1 MSAKKNAPGATGA
14 LRDQLDGGSTH
25 SVARVKRA
33 HPMIMATRGRVEFA
47 VRCPEC
53 GHLHR
58 HVNLG
63 IVDAPCGTSYNL
75 GPRRGRVQ

>member
-1 MSAKKNAPGATGA
+1 
-14 LRDQLDGGSTH
+14 
-25 SVARVKRA
+25 
-33 HPMIMATRGRVEFA
+33 MIVATRGRVEFA

-58 HVNLG
+58 HISLG

-75 GPRRGRVQ
+75 GIRRGRVA

>member
-1 MSAKKNAPGATGA
+1 
-14 LRDQLDGGSTH
+14 
-25 SVARVKRA
+25 
-33 HPMIMATRGRVEFA
+33 MATRGRVEFA